1 MDESFYDPRF
11 DRVLSKLSTTIDKT
25 DFRNAEA
32 DAREQFN
39 LEWKQVK
46 INQGSLT
53 YSTNAAPVDHS
64 SAGELGLGSH
74 PLAHILPGDNHLLA
88 DHPDLESTSL
98 RVARRSLG
106 RRGARKIE

>member
-39 LEWKQVK
+39 LEWKQVRK
-46 INQGSLT
+46 
-53 YSTNAAPVDHS
+53 HS
-64 SAGELGLGSH
+64 FR
-74 PLAHILPGDNHLLA
+74 LLQFY
-88 DHPDLESTSL
+88 LRIESTPF
-98 RVARRSLG
+98 G
-106 RRGARKIE
+106 R